1 MTKEAPKAPRYR
13 LGADVDLDAEDVRDR
28 RGKRVDAAY
37 VRQAVEDV
45 HAHVGRPSLSSP
57 GERSPQVSF
66 RVPAKIRA
74 AAVRR
79 AEREGKTVSEVARDA
94 LERYL
99 SAS

>member
-1 MTKEAPKAPRYR
+1 MAKQTQKPPRYR
-13 LGADVDLDAEDVRDR
+13 LGADVDLDAEDLRDR
-28 RGKRVDAAY
+28 KGKRIDATY

-45 HAHVGRPSLSSP
+45 HAHVGRPSLTSP

-66 RVPAKIRA
+66 RVPVKIRA

-94 LERYL
+94 LERDL
-99 SAS
+99 SA